1 MKNIDALS
9 VACADMLS
17 NDNALHK
24 LYYYYFLMRVLEEA
38 QKINVQNRFAIKE
51 ALRNITGIEFS
62 NALLPVVYVCKPV
75 LSIDDQKRIDY
86 KKCIS
91 ESIWYIDLRIRV
103 VENFMYIFRGILK
116 LLSLYALRTDKN
128 FDVVRKCVISE
139 VFELL
144 SHIDI
149 DYISE
154 SLIVRMY
161 NAVIILINTF
171 VINDK
176 KSYAN
181 TLYMTSGVNLRQL
194 DSNIL
199 MEGIY
204 DQ

>member
-38 QKINVQNRFAIKE
+38 QKINVRDRFAIKE
-51 ALRNITGIEFS
+51 SLRNITGIEFS
-62 NALLPVVYVCKPV
+62 NALLPVAYVCKPV
-75 LSIDDQKRIDY
+75 LIIDDQKRIDY

-103 VENFMYIFRGILK
+103 VENFMYIFRCILK
-116 LLSLYALRTDKN
+116 LLSLYALRADKN

-161 NAVIILINTF
+161 NEVIILINTF

-194 DSNIL
+194 DSNIIIGGHL
-199 MEGIY
+199 
-204 DQ
+204 